1 MTDIKDIKTEKACIT
16 WMRYTLNVVRGCNTF
31 VGDDDEAQ
39 SFFPIPK
46 TLKMIARGIVA
57 HPRRIAQK
65 ILLK

>member
-1 MTDIKDIKTEKACIT
+1 
-16 WMRYTLNVVRGCNTF
+16 MRYTLNVVRGCNTF

-46 TLKMIARGIVA
+46 TLKMIARGFVA